1 MTFHSFPQ
9 YAISY
14 HPGNQADVRRYT
26 AKEGKVR
33 HLQRGVGECVGGV
46 VVGEATSLLG
56 KQWQIAYF

>member
-1 MTFHSFPQ
+1 MTFRSFLQ

-14 HPGNQADVRRYT
+14 HLHNQTDVRRYT

-33 HLQRGVGECVGGV
+33 HLQGDVGGCVGGLWW
-46 VVGEATSLLG
+46 GEKTSQLG